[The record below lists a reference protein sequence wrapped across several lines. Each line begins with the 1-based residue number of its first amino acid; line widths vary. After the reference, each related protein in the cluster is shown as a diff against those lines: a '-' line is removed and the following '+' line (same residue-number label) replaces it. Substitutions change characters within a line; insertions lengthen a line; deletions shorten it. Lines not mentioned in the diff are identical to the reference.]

1 MKKLYS
7 ILMAAAITSGISA
20 QTYASKNFDD
30 QSVTSGGWTVQDV
43 TNPDAIT
50 TWTTANLGGATTFYG
65 MCKNYYTTNHTLE
78 TWLISPSMDFTSATS
93 PMLNFDNAWKY
104 TGAPLAVM
112 ISTNYNGTGL
122 PSTATWTDITSMA
135 TWSTGNFAW
144 QNSGNVDLST
154 YNGNSAVYV
163 AFVYN
168 GTSADGSTWELENI
182 MINEGGV
189 SGPVPHT
196 IYEIQS
202 TLIAGSDSSYYRDS
216 TVITGGLVT
225 AVRPDSRY
233 YVQAGSGPWTG
244 VYVYDNANTVAI
256 GDSVTFQAVVAEYN
270 GLTELKSVSSF
281 TNVSSGHTIP
291 QTIVTTAQSMTED
304 YEGVLVTMQGATCI
318 QPTNQY
324 GEWQID
330 DNSGASLISDFMY
343 SYAAAA
349 GGPYEVTG
357 IVDYSFNLYRVQPRF
372 AADIVTN
379 VTVPA
384 LSIYD
389 IQSNMRS
396 SSDSSY
402 YTDSLVFTGGIVT
415 AIRAD
420 KRYYIQAGSGAWTG
434 IYVFDTV
441 NVVTEGDSVTLDA
454 IVAEFNGLTELKGV
468 LNFTN
473 VSSGNA
479 IPQTVVPSS
488 AGTME
493 DYESVLITVM
503 TAPCTVGTNSFG
515 EWIINDGSGDCT
527 VGNLMYPFTA
537 VAGGTYTVTG
547 ILDYAFGAFYQQ
559 PRRATD
565 IIDYTGIEENS
576 LNVNIYPIPSNGTI
590 TIDAPGNSYVTLTDI
605 SGKVVYSTRV
615 SNKNITL
622 TDLSTGVYIAKVTLN
637 GATATSKIIV
647 Q

>member
-7 ILMAAAITSGISA
+7 ILMAVAITSGISA
-20 QTYASKNFDD
+20 QTYVSKNFDD

-43 TNPDAIT
+43 TNPDGIT

-65 MCKNYYTTNHTLE
+65 MIKNYYTTANHTLE
-78 TWLISPSMDFTSATS
+78 SWLISPAMNFTSATA

-104 TGAPLAVM
+104 TGTPLAVM

-122 PSTATWTDITSMA
+122 PSSATWTDITSMA
-135 TWSTGNFAW
+135 TWSAGNFAW
-144 QNSGNVDLST
+144 QNSGNIDLSA
-154 YNGNSAVYV
+154 YNGNGSVYI

-182 MINEGGV
+182 IVNEGGV

-233 YVQAGSGPWTG
+233 YVQAGSGPWSG
-244 VYVYDNANTVAI
+244 VYVYDNANTVSI

-281 TNVSSGHTIP
+281 TNVSSGHAIP

-304 YEGVLVTMQGATCI
+304 YEGVLVTMQNATCT
-318 QPTNQY
+318 QPTNQF
-324 GEWQID
+324 GEWVID
-330 DNSGASLISDFMY
+330 DNSGPSLISDFMY
-343 SYAAAA
+343 AYTAPA
-349 GGPYEVTG
+349 GGPYQVTG
-357 IVDYSFNLYRVQPRF
+357 IVDYSFSAFKVQPRM
-372 AADIVTN
+372 ASDIVTN
-379 VTVPA
+379 VTVPVK
-384 LSIYD
+384 SIYQ
-389 IQSNMRS
+389 IQNTLIAG
-396 SSDSSY
+396 SDSSY
-402 YTDSLVFTGGIVT
+402 YRDSLVATGGIVT
-415 AIRAD
+415 AVRTD
-420 KRYYIQAGSGAWTG
+420 KRYYIQAGSGAWSG
-434 IYVFDTV
+434 VYVYDTTIV
-441 NVVTEGDSVTLDA
+441 SEGDSVTFDC
-454 IVAEFNGLTELKGV
+454 IVKEFNGLTELTT
-468 LNFTN
+468 LSNLSI
-473 VSSGNA
+473 VSSNNP
-479 IPQTVVPSS
+479 IPQTTVPSS

-493 DYESVLITVM
+493 DYEGVLITVL
-503 TAPCTVGTNSFG
+503 TAPCTVGTNAFG

-527 VGNLMYPFTA
+527 VGDLMYPFTA

-565 IIDYTGIEENS
+565 IIDYTGIEENN

-637 GATATSKIIV
+637 GATATSKIII